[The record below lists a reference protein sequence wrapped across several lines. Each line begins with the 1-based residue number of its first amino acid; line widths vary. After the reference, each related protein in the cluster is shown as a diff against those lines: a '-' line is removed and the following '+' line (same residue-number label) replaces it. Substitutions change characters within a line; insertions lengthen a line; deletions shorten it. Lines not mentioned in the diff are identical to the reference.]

1 VYSET
6 GVVAAIDIDQK
17 DAIQGPSSGSGS
29 KSQNVMPELGR
40 EAVGAGLG
48 MAWIRNRHDRVFR
61 ADSSKSRKRAAD
73 NLAKKERGMKC
84 IFKDL
89 IPWILLLV
97 LSAPPLE
104 ATATE
109 RSDEAILR
117 EIKEVHWPRAYRE
130 GDVALLDR
138 ILASEFQMIDAAG
151 EWSDKTAELDDISK
165 NRPTYRSFR
174 FEIKRLEI
182 FENGTAV
189 IAGRGVV
196 IAAEG
201 DEFGDFEYQSSN
213 ILIKR
218 DGRWQ
223 AIASHVSGVK
233 QLKASG

>member
-1 VYSET
+1 MLL
-6 GVVAAIDIDQK
+6 AL
-17 DAIQGPSSGSGS
+17 PSL
-29 KSQNVMPELGR
+29 P
-40 EAVGAGLG
+40 
-48 MAWIRNRHDRVFR
+48 
-61 ADSSKSRKRAAD
+61 
-73 NLAKKERGMKC
+73 LA
-84 IFKDL
+84 
-89 IPWILLLV
+89 
-97 LSAPPLE
+97 
-104 ATATE
+104 ATE
-109 RSDEAILR
+109 AGRSDEAILR
-117 EIKEVHWPRAYRE
+117 EIKEVLWPRAYRE

-138 ILASEFQMIDAAG
+138 ILAKEFQMVDAAG
-151 EWSDKTAELDDISK
+151 EWSNKAAELDYIAK

-182 FENGTAV
+182 LENGTAV

-201 DEFGDFEYQSSN
+201 DAFGDFEYQSSN